1 MKTLLLLQ
9 EQAGIKS
16 PHLSDHAWL
25 LPMTHCVCLYLALIL
40 FNFGIFLQLYI
51 IPHNQGVYSVAV
63 KQERTDPAMLTSD
76 KYLSLSVRQF
86 PYL

>member
-25 LPMTHCVCLYLALIL
+25 LPMTHCVGLYLALIL
-40 FNFGIFLQLYI
+40 FNFGIFLRLYI
-51 IPHNQGVYSVAV
+51 IPHNQGVCSVAV
-63 KQERTDPAMLTSD
+63 KQERTDPAMLHQTSI
-76 KYLSLSVRQF
+76 LACL
-86 PYL
+86 